1 MKWETKSWRDFSMF
15 SNILAHCQYQDVR
28 CLEQHFLFFFLYQK
42 TFLWFFIFLFYIF
55 VVWCRCIMLWELL
68 KEHLRVLCIIFVDM
82 LCFPN
87 IFCHSEVFCLFQR
100 MSLCLSF
107 CFFQQLPVLVSYPVY
122 YSQNCHKFLWH
133 LSCLNASALVLF
145 NILRNI
151 LISLFFNSLNY
162 AYLV

>member
-1 MKWETKSWRDFSMF
+1 MF

-107 CFFQQLPVLVSYPVY
+107 CFFPS
-122 YSQNCHKFLWH
+122 
-133 LSCLNASALVLF
+133 SCLCWLATRCIILKTVINFYDTCLV
-145 NILRNI
+145 
-151 LISLFFNSLNY
+151 
-162 AYLV
+162 